1 MPTCSTDDGIWCCS
15 RCDISSPH
23 IARWK
28 WLRCR
33 CLPRCVLCE
42 ACSHTPCPS
51 CGATEDGKLLELD
64 DAVSF
69 SASSSFVSDIT
80 DDSNLADM
88 LWQILSRAV
97 KGWSTNDLRQACGLR
112 KADDLIA
119 LLSRWE
125 NKKIVVQVGSTC
137 KEENA
142 VQSLWWT
149 SAKYKHV
156 IEEERTRIYYRLQ
169 VQKWEGLRRR
179 IPCAVDGCILGNEE
193 KLASL
198 LSTLAEATDLST
210 INLLTDGHVIEEER
224 TRIYYRLQV
233 QWEGLRRRMP
243 CAVDGCILGNEK
255 KIASLL
261 STLAEATDLSTIN
274 LLTDGHVIEE
284 EGTRIYYRLQVQW
297 EGLRRRMPCA
307 VDGCILGNEKKIASL
322 LSTLAEAT
330 DLSTINLL
338 TDGQNCRFLRCL
350 ANIPLALIKSQ
361 LDLVEA
367 IETSNL
373 DQLYR
378 ALDRSET
385 AFKTAMCMYN
395 VAHDISL
402 LVAAW
407 EGRLNPY
414 T

>member
-1 MPTCSTDDGIWCCS
+1 MWAFIFCIPALSWHDSCSIETTRFNAVLARQLKVKTVSKQRWEWLLKLKHIETEAAFSNLNHLKKNKTAATVGQRPEFLDQTQMPTCSTDDGIWCCS

-169 VQKWEGLRRR
+169 VQLWEGLRRR
-179 IPCAVDGCILGNEE
+179 MPCAVDGCILGNE
-193 KLASL
+193 KKNASL

-210 INLLTDGHVIEEER
+210 INLLTDGHVIEH
-224 TRIYYRLQV
+224 IYTCLWLWLVLQFM
-233 QWEGLRRRMP
+233 G
-243 CAVDGCILGNEK
+243 
-255 KIASLL
+255 
-261 STLAEATDLSTIN
+261 
-274 LLTDGHVIEE
+274 
-284 EGTRIYYRLQVQW
+284 
-297 EGLRRRMPCA
+297 
-307 VDGCILGNEKKIASL
+307 
-322 LSTLAEAT
+322 
-330 DLSTINLL
+330 
-338 TDGQNCRFLRCL
+338 
-350 ANIPLALIKSQ
+350 IPAPI
-361 LDLVEA
+361 
-367 IETSNL
+367 
-373 DQLYR
+373 
-378 ALDRSET
+378 
-385 AFKTAMCMYN
+385 
-395 VAHDISL
+395 
-402 LVAAW
+402 
-407 EGRLNPY
+407 
-414 T
+414 

>member
-51 CGATEDGKLLELD
+51 CGATEDGKLPELD

-69 SASSSFVSDIT
+69 LASSSFVSDIT

-243 CAVDGCILGNEK
+243 CAVDGCILGNET

-261 STLAEATDLSTIN
+261 STLAEATGTEVLPDPDASKRRQRAP
-274 LLTDGHVIEE
+274 LLGGGRSS
-284 EGTRIYYRLQVQW
+284 GTH
-297 EGLRRRMPCA
+297 
-307 VDGCILGNEKKIASL
+307 
-322 LSTLAEAT
+322 
-330 DLSTINLL
+330 
-338 TDGQNCRFLRCL
+338 
-350 ANIPLALIKSQ
+350 Q
-361 LDLVEA
+361 L
-367 IETSNL
+367 
-373 DQLYR
+373 
-378 ALDRSET
+378 
-385 AFKTAMCMYN
+385 
-395 VAHDISL
+395 
-402 LVAAW
+402 
-407 EGRLNPY
+407 
-414 T
+414 